1 VLRGFFRFLDRRGA
15 LKNAA
20 LAALRTPKLPKSLPR
35 ALSIEEAQDTLD
47 EASAIAARAWEGKRN
62 LAILMLLYGGGLRIG
77 EALGLAR
84 RAAPAK
90 PGAIA
95 ITGIGGK
102 TRLVPILP
110 VVVEAIRDY
119 LAACPHELTPD
130 EKRSL
135 RRQLMR
141 TGGEII
147 ADRFHDHGQ
156 DRHEP
161 RLAAFAGD
169 GDRAGL
175 CRSRA
180 ARKAERFADA
190 QAAAI
195 EQHQNREVALALP
208 GPRGDGGG
216 FIERVLRLF

>member
-1 VLRGFFRFLDRRGA
+1 MHIEAEARAQLRHLSLHLASAQG
-15 LKNAA
+15 
-20 LAALRTPKLPKSLPR
+20 LAA
-35 ALSIEEAQDTLD
+35 Q
-47 EASAIAARAWEGKRN
+47 
-62 LAILMLLYGGGLRIG
+62 
-77 EALGLAR
+77 
-84 RAAPAK
+84 
-90 PGAIA
+90 
-95 ITGIGGK
+95 
-102 TRLVPILP
+102 
-110 VVVEAIRDY
+110 
-119 LAACPHELTPD
+119 PD

-141 TGGEII
+141 TGGEVI

-216 FIERVLRLF
+216 FVERVLRLFDR